1 MIPDAPVIG
10 VTAESAEQAT
20 VYARV
25 IERCGG
31 APRVLLPEIQ
41 RAEPGT
47 GEPIGGLLVCG
58 RQYADSPERQCG
70 TRQMQGTVESPII
83 MAALDNDLPVLCIG
97 QGMHTLNLAMG
108 GGLVEDIS
116 GHAVVKQ
123 DGEAVSSYHRIF
135 ISPGSK
141 LAAVVGSGGF
151 VRVNSRHG
159 QGVRHAQKS
168 SMLMASAY
176 SAEDGVI
183 EALESTRHRWVIAV
197 QFHPERRT
205 ELPPHFYRLFEVLV
219 QRGRERTASSP

>member
-1 MIPDAPVIG
+1 MESEKPKIG
-10 VTAESAEQAT
+10 IIAEDDENAT
-20 VYARV
+20 LLAKQV
-25 IERCGG
+25 ERSGG
-31 APRVLLPEIQ
+31 RPLPISPG
-41 RAEPGT
+41 AEPA
-47 GEPIGGLLVCG
+47 PDVISAIDGLLVG
-58 RQYADSPERQCG
+58 HGGEAPLVQ
-70 TRQMQGTVESPII
+70 
-83 MAALDNDLPVLCIG
+83 AALDAGIPALCTG
-97 QGMHTLNLAMG
+97 QGMHALNLAMG

-135 ISPGSK
+135 VSPGSK

-151 VRVNSRHG
+151 VRVNSRHS

-168 SMLMASAY
+168 STLMASAY

-219 QRGRERTASSP
+219 QRGRERTALSP

>member
-1 MIPDAPVIG
+1 MTPESPVIV
-10 VTAESAEQAT
+10 VTADSAQHAE

-25 IERCGG
+25 IEHCGG
-31 APRVLLPEIQ
+31 TPRILLPGGE
-41 RAEPGT
+41 RVEPGT

-58 RQYADSPERQCG
+58 RQPADSPERQCG
-70 TRQMQGTVESPII
+70 TQQRRGTVESPII
-83 MAALDNDLPVLCIG
+83 MAALDDDLPVLCIG
-97 QGMHTLNLAMG
+97 RGMHTLNLAMG

-151 VRVNSRHG
+151 VRVNSRHSR
-159 QGVRHAQKS
+159 GVRHAQKS

-197 QFHPERRT
+197 QFHPERRA

-219 QRGRERTASSP
+219 QRGRERTAASS